1 MGLPTTF
8 RLNLAVWPSEHLQEE
23 GFRTNTGLY
32 SLSSWASSVSSSRR
46 AGEWLGERLSDR
58 GEVDLQRKAV
68 ELSRTGPSKRL
79 GRGPQTDACP
89 HLILCMAGCG
99 VDLCGVP
106 AADGST

>member
-46 AGEWLGERLSDR
+46 AGERLGERLSDR
-58 GEVDLQRKAV
+58 GEVDLQREA
-68 ELSRTGPSKRL
+68 EDLSEAGPSKQL
-79 GRGPQTDACP
+79 N
-89 HLILCMAGCG
+89 
-99 VDLCGVP
+99 DLEVLKS
-106 AADGST
+106 DS

>member
-46 AGEWLGERLSDR
+46 AGERLGERLSDR
-58 GEVDLQRKAV
+58 GEVDLRREAANS
-68 ELSRTGPSKRL
+68 SRAGPSKRL
-79 GRGPQTDACP
+79 GRGPRPDACP

-106 AADGST
+106 AADAST